1 MLDPDYGKLA
11 MVYSTNKFLGY
22 KENGEVNIEKN
33 KTYFNLRI
41 CNTTLGDPEFD
52 S

>member
-1 MLDPDYGKLA
+1 MLDPDYGRLA

-22 KENGEVNIEKN
+22 YENGTEIVEKN
-33 KTYFNLRI
+33 RTSFPLRI
-41 CNTTLGDPEFD
+41 CNATLGDPEFD